1 MGKCYEITILYEG
14 HYQLILD
21 FQSKLDIIKILDTSY
36 TYVWGINHIENS
48 VNWANYNH
56 TLYECD
62 IDICGTQARNIQME
76 FLISTQEFIK
86 LIPFIKQT
94 INIIQTNKLPPYY
107 LNLNRLKGKGKYELL
122 KKEIDYLFELDV
134 PGASDYI
141 TIISPNIEF
150 LKSIKEKF
158 NCS

>member
-1 MGKCYEITILYEG
+1 MGKCNEITTLYDG

-21 FQSKLDIIKILDTSY
+21 FQSKLDIIKILNTSY
-36 TYVWGINHIENS
+36 KYVWGTNHIENS
-48 VNWANYNH
+48 VNWTNYHH
-56 TLYECD
+56 TLYECE
-62 IDICGTQARNIQME
+62 ISTNGAQARNIQME
-76 FLISTQEFIK
+76 FLINTDEFIR

-107 LNLNRLKGKGKYELL
+107 LNLNRLTGKGKYDLL
-122 KKEIDYLFELDV
+122 KKEVDYLYELDV

-158 NCS
+158 S